1 MRPSNSPF
9 LLLFHFD
16 VPEQQL
22 FFLENSR
29 GLGENCAPFLFQRH
43 YGQLKEEL
51 QRLSAPTSLLDAR
64 ASPESTPATSTADN
78 AAAAAVGAPG
88 GADAAATGELTADTT
103 PAESSVST
111 PAAAAASA
119 PSGAIDADDDA
130 DVDADDDEDDDEEES
145 ASPPEEDESNVTL
158 KQVRIDLSFTTTNN
172 KLFFMLT
179 NAVTHSSQCGCISDI
194 RAGKIIQQVHKLN
207 DMNSFPFSKF

>member
-88 GADAAATGELTADTT
+88 GADAAALLLLR
-103 PAESSVST
+103 
-111 PAAAAASA
+111 AAGVER
-119 PSGAIDADDDA
+119 SGK
-130 DVDADDDEDDDEEES
+130 
-145 ASPPEEDESNVTL
+145 P
-158 KQVRIDLSFTTTNN
+158 
-172 KLFFMLT
+172 
-179 NAVTHSSQCGCISDI
+179 
-194 RAGKIIQQVHKLN
+194 
-207 DMNSFPFSKF
+207 